1 MNPLLALRHCGQSV
15 WLDHI
20 SRSVITDGT
29 LQRLIDEDGLAGMTS
44 NPTIFDKAIAG
55 SGDYDAG
62 LQRALAA
69 DCNAGNRALVERL
82 VVEDIQS
89 AADVFRSVYDD
100 SDGMDGFV
108 SVEVSPGSAHDT
120 AATIAEARHLWQVV
134 ARPNVMIKVP
144 ATREGI
150 PAVEALTAAGINV
163 NITLM
168 FSLDHYEAVA
178 QAYRRGLDRHAN
190 PRQVAS
196 VASVFVSRLDTVAD
210 RLLQHI
216 GSPEALSLRGT
227 IAIANARLIYR
238 RFQEIFHGEG
248 FAALTRRG
256 ARVQRPLWASTG
268 TKNASYSD
276 VLYLESL
283 VGPETVTTVPPTTI
297 DAFRNHGRVRATLGT
312 DERVAEAAAAIGK
325 AAALGLDLHAITEQL
340 QTDGIAAF
348 ASSFDQLI
356 ATVGR
361 KRHELLA
368 TTSGRDLSA
377 PAPGFRE
384 ATQS

>member
-1 MNPLLALRHCGQSV
+1 MNSLLALRQCGQSV

-20 SRSVITDGT
+20 SRSLITDGT
-29 LQRLIDEDGLAGMTS
+29 LQRLIDEDGLAGITS

-55 SGDYDAG
+55 SGDYDEG
-62 LQRALAA
+62 LRRALEA
-69 DCNAGNRALVERL
+69 DRNVGNRALVERL
-82 VVEDIQS
+82 IVEDIQA
-89 AADVFRSVYDD
+89 AADVLRPVYSD
-100 SDGMDGFV
+100 SDGLDGFV
-108 SVEVSPGSAHDT
+108 SLEVSPGSAHDT
-120 AATIAEARHLWQVV
+120 AATIAEAQHLWQVV

-150 PAVEALTAAGINV
+150 PAVEALTAAGVNV

-168 FSLDHYEAVA
+168 FSLDHYEGVA
-178 QAYRRGLDRHAN
+178 QAYLRGLDRHPN

-210 RLLQHI
+210 RLLQQI
-216 GSPEALSLRGT
+216 GSTEALSLRGT
-227 IAIANARLIYR
+227 IAIANARRIYR
-238 RFQEIFHGEG
+238 RFREIFHGEG

-268 TKNASYSD
+268 TKNPSYSD

-283 VGPETVTTVPPTTI
+283 VGAETVTTVPPTTME
-297 DAFRNHGRVRATLGT
+297 AFRNHGRARITLGT
-312 DERVAEAAAAIGK
+312 EETEAEAAALLAK
-325 AAALGLDLHAITEQL
+325 VATLRLDLQAITEQL

-361 KRHELLA
+361 KRHELLT
-368 TTSGRDLSA
+368 TTS
-377 PAPGFRE
+377 
-384 ATQS
+384 

>member
-1 MNPLLALRHCGQSV
+1 MNPLLALRQSGQSV

-20 SRSVITDGT
+20 SRGLIADGT
-29 LQRLIDEDGLAGMTS
+29 LQRLMDEDGLSGMTS

-62 LQRALAA
+62 LHRAVAS
-69 DCNAGNRALVERL
+69 DRNAGNRALVERL

-89 AADVFRSVYDD
+89 AADVFRPVYRD
-100 SDGMDGFV
+100 SDGLDGFV
-108 SVEVSPGSAHDT
+108 SLEVSPGSAHDT
-120 AATIAEARHLWQVV
+120 DATIAEARHLWQAV

-178 QAYRRGLDRHAN
+178 QAYLRGLDRHPN

-210 RLLQHI
+210 RLLEEI
-216 GSPEALSLRGT
+216 GSPEALALRGT
-227 IAIANARLIYR
+227 VAIANARRIYR
-238 RFQEIFHGEG
+238 RFREIFGGRRFLALGE
-248 FAALTRRG
+248 RG
-256 ARVQRPLWASTG
+256 ARLQRPLWASTG
-268 TKNASYSD
+268 TKNPSYSD
-276 VLYLESL
+276 VMYLEAL
-283 VGPETVTTVPPTTI
+283 AAPNTVTTVPPNTM
-297 DAFRNHGRVRATLGT
+297 DAFRDHGRVRVTLGT
-312 DERVAEAAAAIGK
+312 EESDAEATATLSK
-325 AAALGLDLHAITEQL
+325 AAALGLDVRAITEQL

-348 ASSFDQLI
+348 ASSFEQLL
-356 ATVGR
+356 ATVGI
-361 KRHELLA
+361 KRRELL
-368 TTSGRDLSA
+368 TPVS
-377 PAPGFRE
+377 
-384 ATQS
+384 